1 MASLSELGSF
11 GKFVGRAAAGGL
23 IAVSSVGLAACE
35 SPTPISTPTRPAVA
49 GPLVPPSVATEQ
61 ARQRELAPK
70 PDAGKEYVISAIH
83 ELPSSEIKDLLI
95 QRVEPLFKTP
105 TPGTIDI
112 GGILVPVYGSEV
124 RIDYTSGTVV
134 EGSSQARSDLV
145 QNTPLVELRED
156 ARVYIPYLDLTRPD
170 EIDSKAFSG
179 VDKVGV
185 PYLIATP
192 PKGSQFHEGIWPDI
206 RISTP
211 NPNMMANRLDRERYG
226 RLTKLI
232 AVKEAATLL
241 LHLLETEAMVGKMRE
256 SGYEP
261 FLEVKRA
268 DGSIGQAEIVTNNLN
283 ALAAQNGRVTAAIDI
298 GGFVLATKAA
308 QGTQVW
314 NESQKSDPRV
324 VPLYEAVA
332 KINLG
337 TTPDDIRKNTLQAAL
352 TIQNIPRVY
361 AGDLNKLP

>member
-1 MASLSELGSF
+1 MASLAEY
-11 GKFVGRAAAGGL
+11 GKFIGRAAAGGL
-23 IAVSSVGLAACE
+23 ITVSSVGLAACE
-35 SPTPISTPTRPAVA
+35 STPILTPTRPAVS
-49 GPLVPPSVATEQ
+49 GPAAPTRSTTELT
-61 ARQRELAPK
+61 RPTEITPK
-70 PDAGKEYVISAIH
+70 PDARKEYVISAIH
-83 ELPSSEIKDLLI
+83 ELPSSAIKDLLI

-105 TPGTIDI
+105 YPPTIDI
-112 GGILVPVYGSEV
+112 AGVSVPVYGSEV

-134 EGSSQARSDLV
+134 TGSTQVRSDLV
-145 QNTPLVELRED
+145 QNTPLVEITENT
-156 ARVYIPYLDLTRPD
+156 RVYIPYLNLTRPD
-170 EIDSKAFSG
+170 EVDSKAFSG
-179 VDKVGV
+179 VDKLGI

-211 NPNMMANRLDRERYG
+211 NPNIMANPLDRERYG
-226 RLTKLI
+226 RLTKQI

-241 LHLLETEAMVGKMRE
+241 LHLLEAEAMVGKMRE

-268 DGSIGQAEIVTNNLN
+268 DGSIGQAEVITNNLN
-283 ALAAQNGRVTAAIDI
+283 ALAAQNGRFTAAIDI

-308 QGTQVW
+308 EGTQIW
-314 NESQKSDPRV
+314 RESQQSDNRIIPF
-324 VPLYEAVA
+324 YESVA

-337 TTPDDIRKNTLQAAL
+337 TTPDDIRRNTLQAAL

-361 AGDLNKLP
+361 AGDLDKLP